1 LTAKAQRRKAFDEH
15 WVAGDLA
22 VDVEDEPSQARA
34 QELELAVGAL
44 ELMGVR
50 IPPDPNRRPFGDPQI
65 ALPERDVV
73 ALGEADELLRRELLP
88 LWLQCF
94 CHAEIR

>member
-1 LTAKAQRRKAFDEH
+1 
-15 WVAGDLA
+15 
-22 VDVEDEPSQARA
+22 
-34 QELELAVGAL
+34 
-44 ELMGVR
+44 MGVR